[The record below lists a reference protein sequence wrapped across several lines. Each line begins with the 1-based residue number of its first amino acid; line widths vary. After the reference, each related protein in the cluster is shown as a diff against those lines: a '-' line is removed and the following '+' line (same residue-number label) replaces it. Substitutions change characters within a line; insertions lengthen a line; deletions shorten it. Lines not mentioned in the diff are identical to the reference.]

1 MDYIKRLKDVINKD
15 TSLQDIVSCFE
26 EMCSAPIDN
35 GMILFKSE
43 LAMFKN
49 LRGSFNEKKK

>member
-15 TSLQDIVSCFE
+15 ASLQDIVSCFE

-49 LRGSFNEKKK
+49 FSI